1 MTAKLSGIKKNA
13 ANFDERPWVHAS
25 ADERDSGIDRIA
37 VSSRYPSAAEHRF
50 GDVTRLSLHW

>member
-1 MTAKLSGIKKNA
+1 MTAKLSGMKKSA

-37 VSSRYPSAAEHRF
+37 VSSRYHIAAGHTF
-50 GDVTRLSLHW
+50 GDATRLSLHW